1 MTLTIKYFGLIAE
14 KTGKRE
20 EVISLDD
27 EDFDVEALKKFCFSK
42 YELQDLQAVQ
52 VAVNQSIKR
61 SGRLKNGDEIAFL
74 PPYAGG

>member
-20 EVISLDD
+20 EVVNLDG
-27 EDFDVEALKKFCFSK
+27 EDFDVEAIKKFCFSK
-42 YELQDLQAVQ
+42 YKLQDMQAVQ
-52 VAVNQSIKR
+52 VAVNQSIQR
-61 SGRLKNGDEIAFL
+61 SGPLKNGDEVAFL

>member
-20 EVISLDD
+20 EVVNLDD
-27 EDFDVEALKKFCFSK
+27 EDFDVESLKRYCFSK
-42 YELQDLQAVQ
+42 YKLQDMQAVQ
-52 VAVNQSIKR
+52 VAVNHSIQR
-61 SGRLKNGDEIAFL
+61 SGPLKNGDEVAFL

>member
-14 KTGKRE
+14 KTGKKE
-20 EVISLDD
+20 EVINLDV

-42 YELQDLQAVQ
+42 YELQEMQTVQ
-52 VAVNQSIKR
+52 VAVNQSIQR
-61 SGRLKNGDEIAFL
+61 SGPVMNGDEVAFL